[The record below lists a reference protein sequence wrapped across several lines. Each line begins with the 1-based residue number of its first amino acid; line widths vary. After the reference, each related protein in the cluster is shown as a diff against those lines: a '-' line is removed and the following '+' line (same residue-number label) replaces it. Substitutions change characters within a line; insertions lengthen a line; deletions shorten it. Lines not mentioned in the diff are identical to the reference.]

1 MCWPAD
7 FYRFT
12 SIAVLLSLGIA
23 CVNGRMVVLDAMAEG
38 SGRVSYVSLS
48 VPPPHLLN
56 LMPWPDGLLWDG
68 LLDMC
73 IWGFLKMVS

>member
-1 MCWPAD
+1 MCWPDD

-38 SGRVSYVSLS
+38 FGRVSYVSLS
-48 VPPPHLLN
+48 VPPTFAE
-56 LMPWPDGLLWDG
+56 
-68 LLDMC
+68 LDALAR
-73 IWGFLKMVS
+73 WFAEGWFA